1 MPPSG
6 NLYGMKVLVAN
17 APAEDEGIAFNA
29 GSHTELIKLAYK
41 DFARLV
47 NPKVAAFTT

>member
-29 GSHTELIKLAYK
+29 GTHTKPSKLNCK
-41 DFARLV
+41 KFTRRV
-47 NPKVAAFTT
+47 KTEVATFKT